1 MPRKAELELADADR
15 SFEAIARE
23 LGCTRQRAQQI
34 FASALRKLRREL
46 ERRRVKSTGD
56 ALPE

>member
-1 MPRKAELELADADR
+1 MPRKETECELAEADR

-34 FASALRKLRREL
+34 FASALKKLRREL
-46 ERRRVKSTGD
+46 ERRGIKVAGD
-56 ALPE
+56 AL